1 MQGKKTILLRMIA
14 WEDDF
19 DELSARV
26 LFGRNELTLSWGLGE
41 PMPAGLVDDIMKALG
56 QDATRA
62 ASASVDRT
70 NSGVLRVVNRVLA
83 VAEEQEKEDK
93 DKYDAAY
100 AKYVSDAPEGSEAR
114 LFEMLAAL
122 AKKTEGAT
130 ASQPDEL
137 NTVEALIEASRE
149 HNDHVHAQL
158 RSLVQAF
165 GGYYEGEGMC
175 ARVHERAHTHAHGT
189 EPALPPQLKPA
200 R

>member
-1 MQGKKTILLRMIA
+1 
-14 WEDDF
+14 
-19 DELSARV
+19 
-26 LFGRNELTLSWGLGE
+26 
-41 PMPAGLVDDIMKALG
+41 MPTSPT
-56 QDATRA
+56 TRWT
-62 ASASVDRT
+62 RGHRPH
-70 NSGVLRVVNRVLA
+70 N
-83 VAEEQEKEDK
+83 EEQEKEDK

-114 LFEMLAAL
+114 LLEMLAAL

-130 ASQPDEL
+130 ARQPDEL

-149 HNDHVHAQL
+149 HNDRVHAQL

-175 ARVHERAHTHAHGT
+175 ARVHERAHACARGT
-189 EPALPPQLKPA
+189 DPPLPQLKPA

>member
-1 MQGKKTILLRMIA
+1 
-14 WEDDF
+14 
-19 DELSARV
+19 
-26 LFGRNELTLSWGLGE
+26 
-41 PMPAGLVDDIMKALG
+41 MPAGLVDDIMKAL
-56 QDATRA
+56 DPTNRA
-62 ASASVDRT
+62 ASASVDRV

-175 ARVHERAHTHAHGT
+175 VRMHERAHACARGGT
-189 EPALPPQLKPA
+189 EPALPPQLKPV